1 MDRKILK
8 NILRILTLT
17 CDQAAQLMS
26 HAQEEPL
33 NRPERWALS
42 VHLLICRLC
51 RKYNRQLKLLRAIMT
66 RMADS
71 HTYDDVVPPLLDP
84 EQRKAFQDRL
94 SKNIREILDSM

>member
-1 MDRKILK
+1 MNREILK

-17 CDQAAQLMS
+17 CDQAARLMS
-26 HAQEEPL
+26 HAQEKPL
-33 NRPERWALS
+33 KRSERLALS

-51 RKYNRQLKLLRAIMT
+51 RKYNRQLKLLRAIMA

-71 HTYDDVVPPLLDP
+71 RTYDAVVPPLLDP
-84 EQRKAFQDRL
+84 EQSRAFQDRL